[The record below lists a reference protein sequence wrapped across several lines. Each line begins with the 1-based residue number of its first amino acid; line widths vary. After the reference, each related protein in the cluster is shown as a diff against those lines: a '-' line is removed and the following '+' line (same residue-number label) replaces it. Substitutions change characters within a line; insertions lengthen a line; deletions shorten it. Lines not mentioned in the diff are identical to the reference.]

1 MSKLTKRER
10 LDKLEDEIRDLL
22 AEDSRAEWNDGLPP
36 AGVECESEPMED
48 NCPAARIGELGN
60 QAHNLGCEY
69 QNDEELSGELGKF
82 ASALWD
88 LAKKAPI
95 RTQAQRERE
104 EVVDFAAR
112 AYLSRRL
119 ESDPKLSG
127 EQARKIAGALYDAG
141 VLRMAG
147 E

>member
-82 ASALWD
+82 ASSLWD

-95 RTQAQRERE
+95 RTQAQRERD
-104 EVVDFAAR
+104 EVVEAAEDLINSQPPEEIET
-112 AYLSRRL
+112 ASQVLAL
-119 ESDPKLSG
+119 
-127 EQARKIAGALYDAG
+127 LYDALM
-141 VLRMAG
+141 LRRAG